1 VFRMKNAGRNL
12 ACVCL
17 LTAGTV
23 LLAGAAVSADQS
35 NQAAEDATL
44 KLVPPEPLYA
54 APTKLDR
61 SGRILAAVL
70 INGRGP
76 FRFILDTGANT
87 SALSPRIVEAL
98 GLQSAEGESVGVH
111 GVTGSEM
118 LPFVRVQTLR
128 AGDIELRDSRLP
140 VLAQHVFADA
150 DGILGVE
157 GLQHARVDVDFSR
170 DRVSISRSTRRRAPE
185 DFMVVPARL
194 EKNGLLLVN
203 GRVGGVRV
211 QIIIDTGAERS
222 LGNLPLRDALQHRVS
237 HRDRTE
243 TTVFGVTSEV
253 STGTSFVAPTISV
266 GGARLTKLPVT
277 FDDLH
282 VFEIWNLADEPAL
295 VLGMDLLGTLKRFVI
310 DYQRQEL
317 QIKTG
322 VPPKTGVRRCGPTE
336 CRSRIP
342 SDDS

>member
-1 VFRMKNAGRNL
+1 
-12 ACVCL
+12 
-17 LTAGTV
+17 
-23 LLAGAAVSADQS
+23 
-35 NQAAEDATL
+35 
-44 KLVPPEPLYA
+44 
-54 APTKLDR
+54 
-61 SGRILAAVL
+61 VL

-87 SALSPRIVEAL
+87 SALSPRIVQVL
-98 GLQSAEGESVGVH
+98 GLQTAAGESVGVH

-118 LPFVRVQTLR
+118 LPFVRVATLR
-128 AGDIELRDSRLP
+128 AGEIELLDGRLP

-170 DRVSISRSTRRRAPE
+170 DRVSISRPTRRRAPE
-185 DFMVVPARL
+185 GFLVVPARL

-237 HRDRTE
+237 RHDRTE
-243 TTVFGVTSEV
+243 TTVLGVTSEV

-282 VFEIWNLADEPAL
+282 VFEIWGLADKPAL
-295 VLGMDLLGTLKRFVI
+295 VLGMDLLGTLERFVI
-310 DYQRQEL
+310 DYQRQEF

-322 VPPKTGVRRCGPTE
+322 VPPKIGVRRCGPTE

>member
-1 VFRMKNAGRNL
+1 MKVAGLNVAR
-12 ACVCL
+12 VCL
-17 LTAGTV
+17 FMAGT
-23 LLAGAAVSADQS
+23 LLLSVTAVAVDDGKSAEAGAGI
-35 NQAAEDATL
+35 E
-44 KLVPPEPLYA
+44 LVAPEPLYA
-54 APTKLDR
+54 APTRLDR

-87 SALSPRIVEAL
+87 SALSPRIVDVL

-118 LPFVRVQTLR
+118 LPFVRVETLR
-128 AGDIELRDSRLP
+128 AGEIELRDSRMP

-170 DRVSISRSTRRRAPE
+170 DRVSIGRSTRQRAPGG
-185 DFMVVPARL
+185 FMTVPVRL
-194 EKNGLLLVN
+194 SKNGLLLVN
-203 GRVGGVRV
+203 GSVGGVRV

-237 HRDRTE
+237 RHERVE

-253 STGTSFVAPTISV
+253 STGTSFLAPTISI
-266 GGARLTKLPVT
+266 GGTRLKNLPVT

-282 VFEIWNLADEPAL
+282 VFDVWNLTDEPAL
-295 VLGMDLLGTLKRFVI
+295 VLGMDLLGTLQRFVI

-322 VPPKTGVRRCGPTE
+322 VAPKIGVRRCGPNE

-342 SDDS
+342 SDES

>member
-1 VFRMKNAGRNL
+1 MKWPSWRGARL
-12 ACVCL
+12 PVR
-17 LTAGTV
+17 V
-23 LLAGAAVSADQS
+23 QDPAAVPTAIAVTTKTGRGQ
-35 NQAAEDATL
+35 QALNWSSTALPHWTVRA
-44 KLVPPEPLYA
+44 
-54 APTKLDR
+54 
-61 SGRILAAVL
+61 GLAAVL

-87 SALSPRIVEAL
+87 SALSPRIVETL
-98 GLQSAEGESVGVH
+98 GLKSAEGDSVGVH

-118 LPFVRVQTLR
+118 LPFVRVKTLR
-128 AGDIELRDSRLP
+128 AGEIELRDSRMP
-140 VLAQHVFADA
+140 ILAQHVFADA

-170 DRVSISRSTRRRAPE
+170 DESVSAAPPGGVRRRIRDRAGA
-185 DFMVVPARL
+185 V
-194 EKNGLLLVN
+194 EKNGLLMVN
-203 GRVGGVRV
+203 GRVGGAR

-237 HRDRTE
+237 RHDRVE

-253 STGTSFVAPTISV
+253 STGTSFLAPTISI
-266 GGARLTKLPVT
+266 GGTRLKNLPVT

-282 VFEIWNLADEPAL
+282 VFEIWNVADEPAL
-295 VLGMDLLGTLKRFVI
+295 VLGMDLLGTLQRFVI